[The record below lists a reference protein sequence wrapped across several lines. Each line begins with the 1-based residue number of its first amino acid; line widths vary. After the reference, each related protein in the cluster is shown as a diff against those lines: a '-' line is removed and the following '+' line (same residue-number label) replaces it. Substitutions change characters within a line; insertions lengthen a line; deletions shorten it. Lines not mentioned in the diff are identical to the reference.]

1 MGTILIN
8 SIASRQAMISMLPGD
23 TTLSIHTLYSDHHR
37 WLQGWLRRRLG
48 NTFDAAD
55 LAHDTF
61 LRVMVSGRTPE
72 SEQSRAHLTQIAKG
86 LVVDLHRRRQLEAA
100 YLDALAQFPSA
111 LVPSAEE
118 RALVF
123 EDLLQVDAVLHALP
137 VKVREVFLLS
147 QLDGLTY
154 SEIAQRMGISFGAV
168 RKYMLRAAQSLQL
181 LAEK

>member
-1 MGTILIN
+1 
-8 SIASRQAMISMLPGD
+8 MLSSD
-23 TTLSIHTLYSDHHR
+23 TTLGLHALYSDHHR

-55 LAHDTF
+55 LTQDTF
-61 LRVMVSGRTPE
+61 LRILVSGRTPG

-86 LVVDLHRRRQLEAA
+86 LVVDLYRRRQLEAA
-100 YLDALAQFPSA
+100 YLAALAQFPPG
-111 LVPSAEE
+111 LVPSPEE

-123 EDLLQVDAVLHALP
+123 EDLLQVDAVLRALP

-154 SEIAQRMGISFGAV
+154 SEIAQRQEISFGTV

-181 LAEK
+181 LTRT